1 MNRIAKPLTLMLI
14 FAAGIAVA
22 KPGVKNPGVKLRM
35 ETMDRMALNLKM
47 LGQMSKGLMDFNKDD
62 ANVAKANIIAAMKQ
76 IPTVFKMHHTDPASD
91 ALPAIWT
98 NWDDFVKKADAARM
112 SAELIDTSTQDGIQM
127 SLGQIAKTC
136 KACHTTYRR

>member
-1 MNRIAKPLTLMLI
+1 MNRIAKPLTLILI

-22 KPGVKNPGVKLRM
+22 KPGVKDPGVKLRM
-35 ETMDRMALNLKM
+35 ETMDKMALNLKM
-47 LGQMSKGLMDFNKDD
+47 LAQMSKGLMDFNKDD
-62 ANVAKANIIAAMKQ
+62 ANVAKENIIAAAKQ
-76 IPTVFKMHHTDPASD
+76 IPTVFKVHHTDPASD

-98 NWDDFVKKADAARM
+98 NWDDFVKKANAARM
-112 SAELIDTSTQDGIQM
+112 GAELLDTSTQDGIQM